1 MQAAQAVII
10 QFVELDFQKSIFQKS
25 STDQQ
30 GVSSHCCSRIS
41 INEWVKGDA
50 LKIERK
56 IALLFDERIKVLRA
70 KYFGDKFMSNN
81 DENSFEYFF
90 F

>member
-1 MQAAQAVII
+1 M
-10 QFVELDFQKSIFQKS
+10 
-25 STDQQ
+25 
-30 GVSSHCCSRIS
+30 
-41 INEWVKGDA
+41 NEWVKGDA
-50 LKIERK
+50 LKIELK

-70 KYFGDKFMSNN
+70 KYFGDKFMSNK